1 MPSTATS
8 YTQGG
13 SQTGDVEESKA
24 TSPGKIIADP
34 RGDIIFL
41 VGPDDNRTSIQ
52 VSSKALSLASPVFRA
67 MFGSGFLEGTPTGSG
82 VPRTVAL
89 PDDNPAAMSVL
100 CYILH
105 FQFDQD
111 SMGSFKVFESLAVLV
126 DKYQCAQ
133 ALKPWTTSWIQR
145 WPGSSEGEDNYFNM
159 VHIAYAFD
167 LPEVF
172 HKATLRAFC
181 DVPST
186 EVLEME
192 KTLDGARILPASLY
206 RTTDPSLFQVSKVYI
221 EADLTRSFHLSTSA
235 RYIRLFP
242 FSFRTR
248 RQAVSGLCCDYK
260 GRWFRVCL

>member
-1 MPSTATS
+1 
-8 YTQGG
+8 
-13 SQTGDVEESKA
+13 
-24 TSPGKIIADP
+24 
-34 RGDIIFL
+34 
-41 VGPDDNRTSIQ
+41 
-52 VSSKALSLASPVFRA
+52 

-206 RTTDPSLFQVSKVYI
+206 PSIYRRQRDIL
-221 EADLTRSFHLSTSA
+221 DSFHSHFVRAVKPFLDYAATTKEDGSECVCDRAAKIGSYFISLTSLGLWPSRQKISSSTLASLLED
-235 RYIRLFP
+235 IE
-242 FSFRTR
+242 
-248 RQAVSGLCCDYK
+248 
-260 GRWFRVCL
+260 RVTSPTDKNSMANLKKCNRSSCKMDFHNVLQEVV